1 MAKVYIRGVTITPY
15 NTLNL
20 AATANDY
27 ITNALVPASAAGG
40 GLTQI
45 DDIDFEFYNNVMFVI
60 VKDLS

>member
-1 MAKVYIRGVTITPY
+1 MAKVYIRGCPITPFD
-15 NTLNL
+15 TLAL
-20 AATANDY
+20 AATANSF
-27 ITNALVPASAAGG
+27 ITNSIIPASSEGG